1 MLGIRRVYAGTTP
14 GYTRDLNRRST
25 KNTPNAPPK
34 TLQKVM
40 IFMIGSFTRYP
51 PDYTPLYAGY
61 TPCYQID
68 YVYAQGIRRYT
79 PGIRHAV
86 KTHRRKNASWSN
98 PGRSTR
104 WVSARRHM
112 VPLTGQKT
120 ARQGGGF
127 WSELP
132 DAFFSSPRASLEPP
146 KCVFVFC
153 WFGGVTVVHL
163 GLPP

>member
-1 MLGIRRVYAGTTP
+1 MVYFSGASSPLDGPGVGNLMLGIRRVYAGTTP
-14 GYTRDLNRRST
+14 RYTRDLNRRST

-40 IFMIGSFTRYP
+40 FFMIGSFTGYP

-86 KTHRRKNASWSN
+86 KTHRRKNASWTN

-112 VPLTGQKT
+112 PLNWTILK
-120 ARQGGGF
+120 QGKA
-127 WSELP
+127 SY
-132 DAFFSSPRASLEPP
+132 PRIIFPAPRDDLVISW
-146 KCVFVFC
+146 V
-153 WFGGVTVVHL
+153 
-163 GLPP
+163 